1 MRGNSILYLKEDI
14 IMSKK
19 NTETTTKE
27 VETVEIEK
35 NEADEVKFELVSEK
49 PSKFKQAGLWAKDH
63 AKQLVI
69 GGITVIGVAAGIV
82 TAAVLKSMV
91 NDTENESDDYHA
103 LEDDSYDEETD
114 TCVEVNATE
123 NETSEE

>member
-1 MRGNSILYLKEDI
+1 
-14 IMSKK
+14 MSKK

-35 NEADEVKFELVSEK
+35 NEADEVEFELVSEK

-69 GGITVIGVAAGIV
+69 GGITVIGVAVGIA

-91 NDTENESDDYHA
+91 NDTENESDDYNA
-103 LEDDSYDEETD
+103 LEDDYYDAETD

>member
-1 MRGNSILYLKEDI
+1 
-14 IMSKK
+14 MSKK

-35 NEADEVKFELVSEK
+35 NEVDFGFDSVTKK
-49 PSKFKQAGLWAKDH
+49 PSKFKQAGWWLKDH
-63 AKQLVI
+63 AIQLAI
-69 GGITVIGVAAGIV
+69 DGITVMGAAAIGAGAVII
-82 TAAVLKSMV
+82 TAAVLNSKG
-91 NDTENESDDYHA
+91 NGTKNKSDDYHA

-114 TCVEVNATE
+114 TYVEVNATE

>member
-1 MRGNSILYLKEDI
+1 
-14 IMSKK
+14 MSKK

-35 NEADEVKFELVSEK
+35 NEADEVEFDSVTKK

-69 GGITVIGVAAGIV
+69 GGIPYIEIAAVGAAVGAGVGIV
-82 TAAVLKSMV
+82 MAAVLKSMV
-91 NDTENESDDYHA
+91 NDTKNKSDD
-103 LEDDSYDEETD
+103 
-114 TCVEVNATE
+114 
-123 NETSEE
+123 

>member
-1 MRGNSILYLKEDI
+1 
-14 IMSKK
+14 MSKK

-35 NEADEVKFELVSEK
+35 NEADEVEFDSVTKK
-49 PSKFKQAGLWAKDH
+49 PSKIKQAGLWAKDH
-63 AKQLVI
+63 AKQLTIIEKLVI
-69 GGITVIGVAAGIV
+69 GGITVIGVAAGIA

-91 NDTENESDDYHA
+91 NDTENKSDDYHA

-114 TCVEVNATE
+114 TYVEVDATE

>member
-1 MRGNSILYLKEDI
+1 
-14 IMSKK
+14 MSKK

-35 NEADEVKFELVSEK
+35 NEADKERTGRLLVGEK
-49 PSKFKQAGLWAKDH
+49 PSKFKQAGWWAKDH

-103 LEDDSYDEETD
+103 LEDDYYDEETD
-114 TCVEVNATE
+114 TYVEVNATE

>member
-1 MRGNSILYLKEDI
+1 
-14 IMSKK
+14 MSKK

-35 NEADEVKFELVSEK
+35 NEADEVDFGFNSVTKK
-49 PSKFKQAGLWAKDH
+49 PSKIKQAGALA
-63 AKQLVI
+63 LVV
-69 GGITVIGVAAGIV
+69 GGITVIGVA
-82 TAAVLKSMV
+82 TAIAATAVL
-91 NDTENESDDYHA
+91 NRLFNHIENESDDHHA

-114 TCVEVNATE
+114 TYVEVNATE

>member
-1 MRGNSILYLKEDI
+1 
-14 IMSKK
+14 MSK
-19 NTETTTKE
+19 TETTTKE

-35 NEADEVKFELVSEK
+35 NEADKARTGRLLVGEK
-49 PSKFKQAGLWAKDH
+49 PSKFKQAGWWAKDH

-91 NDTENESDDYHA
+91 NDTENESDEHHA
-103 LEDDSYDEETD
+103 LEDDYYDEETD
-114 TCVEVNATE
+114 TYVEVNATE